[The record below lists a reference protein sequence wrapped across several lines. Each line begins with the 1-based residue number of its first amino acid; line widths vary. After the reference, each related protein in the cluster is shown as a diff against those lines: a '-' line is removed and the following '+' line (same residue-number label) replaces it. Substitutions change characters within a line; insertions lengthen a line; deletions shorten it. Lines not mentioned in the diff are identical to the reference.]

1 MLQYISIYIYIYIY
15 IITNFSELDVVGPPW
30 EVSTCACVC
39 VWFTVF
45 GLTRRT
51 WRGLAGGLRGYWRG
65 YGVEESIS
73 RGPDCQCVVMV
84 GAGMAGYLLLQPP
97 SLQHVVGDWHGIG
110 LLVGI
115 SYKLSDFSGWNSIN
129 A

>member
-1 MLQYISIYIYIYIY
+1 M
-15 IITNFSELDVVGPPW
+15 
-30 EVSTCACVC
+30 CVC
-39 VWFTVF
+39 VV
-45 GLTRRT
+45 
-51 WRGLAGGLRGYWRG
+51 
-65 YGVEESIS
+65 YGVWSDKAHVARVGGGIARVLAIS
-73 RGPDCQCVVMV
+73 RGPDGQCVVTV
-84 GAGMAGYLLLQPP
+84 GVGMAGYLLLQPP